1 MARRKR
7 KIAQTVLDPTLPTT
21 SITIQGKEYFL
32 CFDLGALAEAKH
44 HFARQ
49 GVTVNVLQALAALDV
64 DNLMI
69 LFPCAIHKHHPEVS
83 FQDAQKLLSIPI
95 LFGLSHVVAAAWAQ
109 SMPTKDPGEKPSPN
123 PPLP

>member
-7 KIAQTVLDPTLPTT
+7 RIAQTVLDPTLPTT
-21 SITIQGKEYFL
+21 SVMIQGKEYFL

-49 GVTVNVLQALAALDV
+49 GIAVNVLQALAALDV
-64 DNLMI
+64 DNLMV
-69 LFPCAIHKHHPEVS
+69 LFPCAVHKHHPELS
-83 FQDAQKLLSIPI
+83 FEDAQKLLSIPV
-95 LFGLSHVVAAAWAQ
+95 LYALSNAVATAWAQ
-109 SMPTKDPGEKPSPN
+109 SMPAKDPDEKANPN